1 MLDQSKIRN
10 IAIIAHVDH
19 GKTTLVD
26 QMLRQSGTFRA
37 NEQVIERVM
46 DSNDLER
53 EKGITILAKN
63 TSIDYNDHRINIV
76 DTPGHAD
83 FGGEVERIMK
93 MVDGVLLV
101 VDAYEGCMPQTRFVL
116 KKALAAHLTPIVVI
130 NKMDKPF
137 ARPSEVVDEVIDLF
151 IDLDASEDQLD
162 FPVLYASGVNG
173 LSSDN
178 PDQLG
183 DTLKP
188 LLDAIIEYIPSPKG
202 DVDGALQAQ
211 ITLMD
216 YSEFVGKI
224 AIATINRGTIHL
236 NDMVSIMN
244 RDGKVRKVRVT
255 KLFGFKGL
263 KHVDIEA
270 AGVGE
275 IVAISGLGEINV
287 GETICAQ
294 NQLDPMPF
302 IKIEEPTL
310 EMMFLINN
318 SPFAGKDGEPITS
331 RKLWARLQKEAESD
345 IALHVYET
353 DSADAFRVA
362 GRGELHL
369 SILIEKMRREG
380 LEFQVSMPQV
390 IMHEEDGV
398 KMEPFEFVTLDV
410 PEEYMGSVMEK
421 MSARKGEMR
430 NMQNRNGEVR
440 LEYIIPSRGLIG
452 FRNQF
457 LTDTRGY
464 GIMNATF
471 EEYRPYGGFIE
482 GRRSGALIVFENGVS
497 CAYGLSSAED
507 RGTLFIGAGLDVY
520 EGMIIG
526 ESNRDQDIAVNVCKG
541 KKLTNTRS
549 AGKDDAIQ
557 LKSPRELSME
567 QCIAFLNEDE
577 YLEVTP
583 SALRLRKRF
592 LKADD
597 RFKYNKNKKISRQME
612 EAAQKK

>member
-37 NEQVIERVM
+37 NEQVAERVM

-63 TSIDYNDHRINIV
+63 TSIDYEGHRINIV

-130 NKMDKPF
+130 NKMDKPA

-162 FPVLYASGVNG
+162 FPVLYASGVKG
-173 LSSDN
+173 LSSDD
-178 PDQLG
+178 PDHLG
-183 DTLKP
+183 DTLHP
-188 LLDAIIEYIPSPKG
+188 LLDAILKYIPAPKG
-202 DVDGALQAQ
+202 DNAGALQAQ

-216 YSEFVGKI
+216 YSDFVGKI
-224 AIATINRGTIHL
+224 AIATINRGVIHT

-244 RDGKVRKVRVT
+244 REGKVRNVRVT

-263 KHVDIEA
+263 KHIDIDE

-302 IKIEEPTL
+302 ISIEEPTL

-331 RKLWARLQKEAESD
+331 RKLLARLQKEAESD

-353 DSADAFRVA
+353 DSADMFRVA

-380 LEFQVSMPQV
+380 LEFQVSSPQV
-390 IMHEEDGV
+390 IIREENGV
-398 KMEPFEFVTLDV
+398 KMEPYEYVTLDV
-410 PEEYMGSVMEK
+410 PEEYMGAVMEK

-440 LEYIIPSRGLIG
+440 LEYLIPSRGLVG
-452 FRNQF
+452 FRTQF

-471 EEYRPYGGFIE
+471 EEYRPYSGYIE
-482 GRRSGALIVFENGVS
+482 GRRTGALIVFETGTS
-497 CAYGLSSAED
+497 SAYGLSAAED
-507 RGTLFIGAGLDVY
+507 RGTLFVGAGVEVY

-557 LKSPRELSME
+557 LKSPREMSME

-583 SALRLRKRF
+583 AALRLRKRF

-597 RFKYNKNKKISRQME
+597 RAKYNKNKKLSRQQE
-612 EAAQKK
+612 G

>member
-37 NEQVIERVM
+37 NEQVAERVM

-63 TSIDYNDHRINIV
+63 TSIDYEGHRINIV

-130 NKMDKPF
+130 NKMDKPA
-137 ARPSEVVDEVIDLF
+137 ARPSEVIDEVIDLF

-162 FPVLYASGVNG
+162 FPVLYASGVKG
-173 LSSDN
+173 MSSDD

-183 DTLKP
+183 DTLQP
-188 LLDAIIEYIPSPKG
+188 LLDAILKYIPAPKG
-202 DVDGALQAQ
+202 DTEGALQAQ

-216 YSEFVGKI
+216 YSDFVGKI
-224 AIATINRGTIHL
+224 AIATINRGVIHT

-244 RDGKVRKVRVT
+244 RDGKVRNVRVT

-263 KHVDIEA
+263 KHVDIDE

-302 IKIEEPTL
+302 ISIEEPTL

-331 RKLWARLQKEAESD
+331 RKLLARLQKEAESD

-353 DSADAFRVA
+353 DSADMFRVA

-380 LEFQVSMPQV
+380 LEFQVSSPQV
-390 IMHEEDGV
+390 IIHEENGI
-398 KMEPFEFVTLDV
+398 KMEPYEYVTLDV
-410 PEEYMGSVMEK
+410 PEEYMGAVMEK
-421 MSARKGEMR
+421 MSARKGEMK

-440 LEYIIPSRGLIG
+440 LEYLIPSRGLVG
-452 FRNQF
+452 FRTQF

-471 EEYRPYGGFIE
+471 EEYRPYSGYIE
-482 GRRSGALIVFENGVS
+482 GRRTGALIVFETGTS
-497 CAYGLSSAED
+497 SAYGLSAAEE
-507 RGTLFIGAGLDVY
+507 RGTLFIGAGVEVY

-557 LKSPRELSME
+557 LKSPRDMSME

-583 SALRLRKRF
+583 ATLRLRKRF

-597 RFKYNKNKKISRQME
+597 RAKYNKNKKLSRQQE
-612 EAAQKK
+612 G

>member
-37 NEQVIERVM
+37 NEQVAERVM

-63 TSIDYNDHRINIV
+63 TSIDYDNHRINIV

-137 ARPSEVVDEVIDLF
+137 VRPSEVVDEVIDLF
-151 IDLDASEDQLD
+151 IDLDASEEQLD
-162 FPVLYASGVNG
+162 FPVLYASGVQG
-173 LSSDN
+173 LASNNEED
-178 PDQLG
+178 LG
-183 DTLKP
+183 ENLMP
-188 LLDAIIEYIPSPKG
+188 LLDAIVKYIPSPQG
-202 DVDGALQAQ
+202 SMDGALQAQ

-216 YSEFVGKI
+216 YSDFVGKI
-224 AIATINRGTIHL
+224 AISTINRGVIHV

-244 RDGKVRKVRVT
+244 HDGKVRNVRVT

-263 KHVDIEA
+263 KHVDIEE

-287 GETICAQ
+287 GETICAY

-302 IKIEEPTL
+302 ITIEEPTL

-318 SPFAGKDGEPITS
+318 SPFAGKEGEPLTS

-345 IALHVYET
+345 IALQVHET
-353 DSADAFRVA
+353 DSADMFRVA

-390 IMHEEDGV
+390 IIHEEDGI
-398 KMEPFEFVTLDV
+398 KMEPYEYVSLDV
-410 PEEYMGSVMEK
+410 PEEYMGAVMEK

-430 NMQNRNGEVR
+430 NMQNRNGQVR
-440 LEYIIPSRGLIG
+440 LEYVIPSRGLVG
-452 FRNQF
+452 FRTQF
-457 LTDTRGY
+457 LTDTHGY

-471 EEYRPYGGFIE
+471 EDYRPYSGYIE
-482 GRRSGALIVFENGVS
+482 GRRSGALIVFETGTS
-497 CAYGLSSAED
+497 TAYGLSSAEE
-507 RGTLFIGAGLDVY
+507 RGTLFIGAGVDVY

-549 AGKDDAIQ
+549 SGKDDAIQ
-557 LKSPRELSME
+557 LKGAKDMSLE
-567 QCIAFLNEDE
+567 QCISFLNDDE

-583 SALRLRKRF
+583 ESMRLRKRF

-597 RFKYNKNKKISRQME
+597 RAKFNKNRKIARQ
-612 EAAQKK
+612 QDN